1 MKSKE
6 TKPSVS
12 LKKKQLQFD
21 FTGVRSC
28 PFEGLVQSLFVTCF
42 VQWDDVWQLT
52 FGGLLGSKTFSFVFV
67 RGYKLVANFLRVF
80 GCVNQPCA
88 SFECD
93 VGGPSWSAW
102 VSKLKIGCRYGD
114 TLPILWYLEV
124 SDTKKDLRNAFFSEF
139 YEDLCLADFFFK
151 VIFEMSILQELCH
164 DVEHWSRDNLK
175 NYRVHVSN

>member
-1 MKSKE
+1 MVIGK
-6 TKPSVS
+6 
-12 LKKKQLQFD
+12 
-21 FTGVRSC
+21 GVII
-28 PFEGLVQSLFVTCF
+28 
-42 VQWDDVWQLT
+42 
-52 FGGLLGSKTFSFVFV
+52 
-67 RGYKLVANFLRVF
+67 
-80 GCVNQPCA
+80 NQPCA

-151 VIFEMSILQELCH
+151 VTFELSLLQMPSN
-164 DVEHWSRDNLK
+164 DVEQRIWRTPATGPLSGTSHLRVSSESSYSTFLDIWFLMKKKRTPANLLFK
-175 NYRVHVSN
+175 MILNLSQTAIMCSNRMYYLWR